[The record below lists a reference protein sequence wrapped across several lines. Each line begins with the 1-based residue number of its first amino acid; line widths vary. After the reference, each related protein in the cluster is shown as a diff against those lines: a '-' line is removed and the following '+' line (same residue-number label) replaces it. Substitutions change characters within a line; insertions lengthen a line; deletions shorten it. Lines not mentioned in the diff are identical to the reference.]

1 MDAGIISLTISV
13 IMMVVGVS
21 TFIIAQVRN
30 SKKDVELSEQKLNS
44 IREDTMAVRVT
55 LKVVSENVAETKTDV
70 KNLTTNIT
78 EIDKRLT
85 KVEENLKTAFKR
97 IDELKEK

>member
-1 MDAGIISLTISV
+1 MDTNIISLIISI
-13 IMMVVGVS
+13 IMMIVGLS
-21 TFIIAQVRN
+21 TFIISQVRN

-55 LKVVSENVAETKTDV
+55 LKVVSDNVAETKTDV
-70 KNLTTNIT
+70 KSLSTNLT

-97 IDELKEK
+97 IDELRDK